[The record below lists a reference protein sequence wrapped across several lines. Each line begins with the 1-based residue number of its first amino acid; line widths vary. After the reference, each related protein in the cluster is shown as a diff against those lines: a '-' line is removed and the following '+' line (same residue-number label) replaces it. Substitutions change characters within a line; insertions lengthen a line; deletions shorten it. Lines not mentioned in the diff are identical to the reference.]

1 MQWCH
6 LYIIF
11 FQQSSTGLRWQHEW
25 HAKRSNRRKK
35 RTVVSGKLCR
45 CIGQGGVATSLHIG
59 PWRRFGSRFVRPPPF
74 PPMLVV
80 GPTFFVIFL
89 VFFVTVVI
97 VVRSGSGFGQLSMEV
112 KRSLL
117 GRDRVL
123 FCPTRCVDLECGI
136 QFSCVA
142 INATFISYS
151 CVSWAATLPFL
162 LESQV
167 HALFS
172 RRPYLKQFLYKISKP
187 SQLKIL
193 SRKYLKKWK

>member
-1 MQWCH
+1 MSLVYH
-6 LYIIF
+6 IFSAELYWV
-11 FQQSSTGLRWQHEW
+11 TVTTWVACEEVEPPKKADGGEW
-25 HAKRSNRRKK
+25 EVVQMHRAGRR
-35 RTVVSGKLCR
+35 RD
-45 CIGQGGVATSLHIG
+45 VASYRPLTPFRKSIRPSPSL
-59 PWRRFGSRFVRPPPF
+59 PPPCSS
-74 PPMLVV
+74 LAQL
-80 GPTFFVIFL
+80 FFVIFL

-151 CVSWAATLPFL
+151 CISWAATLPFL

>member
-45 CIGQGGVATSLHIG
+45 CIGQGGVATPLHVG

-80 GPTFFVIFL
+80 GPTFFCYFSCFFCNRGYCCSVGFGVRPAVDGSETVALGSRQGSFLSNTLCWPRVWYTIFLCGHQCHFYFVFMRLMGSNIALFAWISSTCVIFKEAI
-89 VFFVTVVI
+89 FKTV
-97 VVRSGSGFGQLSMEV
+97 
-112 KRSLL
+112 
-117 GRDRVL
+117 
-123 FCPTRCVDLECGI
+123 PI
-136 QFSCVA
+136 Q
-142 INATFISYS
+142 N
-151 CVSWAATLPFL
+151 
-162 LESQV
+162 Q
-167 HALFS
+167 
-172 RRPYLKQFLYKISKP
+172 
-187 SQLKIL
+187 
-193 SRKYLKKWK
+193 